1 MNIWGSVWKK
11 HTWNIFCCWCCF
23 IPEVESLDVRYN
35 WTSTDW
41 YHYWYYCFGY
51 IIYFSILSSI
61 LILIQYALLYLCL
74 ITIFTLSAQYRILNK
89 YIVMIVFISIFTINL
104 SYNDIYFC
112 LLKISF
118 VFLQWFYIRHH
129 LWIQIA
135 ILIIN
140 Y

>member
-1 MNIWGSVWKK
+1 MECLKKTYLKYILLLVLFHSWIW
-11 HTWNIFCCWCCF
+11 IFGCE
-23 IPEVESLDVRYN
+23 IQ
-35 WTSTDW
+35 WTSIDW
-41 YHYWYYCFGY
+41 YRYWYYCFGY

-61 LILIQYALLYLCL
+61 LILTQYALLYLCL
-74 ITIFTLSAQYRILNK
+74 ITIFTLSIQYRILNK

-104 SYNDIYFC
+104 SYNDVHFC

-129 LWIQIA
+129 LLIQIA
-135 ILIIN
+135 MLIIN